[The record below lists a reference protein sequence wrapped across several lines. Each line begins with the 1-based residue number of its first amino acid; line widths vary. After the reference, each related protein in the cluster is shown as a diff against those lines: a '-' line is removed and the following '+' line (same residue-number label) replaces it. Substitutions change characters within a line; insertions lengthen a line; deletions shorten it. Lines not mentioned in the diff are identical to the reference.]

1 MSLNTVKDMVN
12 WVEENMNGEPTLV
25 KMAEYVGYSS
35 YYCSAKF
42 HEHVGC
48 SFKEY
53 VLKRKLSMAT
63 IELEETDKRIVDV
76 AVCYGFSSHEAF
88 TRAFVKQ
95 YGVSPKEYR
104 SKKPNLILKEKASV
118 QYEPLC

>member
-1 MSLNTVKDMVN
+1 MVN
-12 WVEENMNGEPTLV
+12 WVEENIKEEPTL
-25 KMAEYVGYSS
+25 KQMAECVGYSS

-53 VLKRKLSMAT
+53 VQNRKLSMAA
-63 IELEETDKRIVDV
+63 IELCETESKIIDI

-95 YGVSPKEYR
+95 YGLSPQAYR
-104 SKKPNLILKEKASV
+104 RKGS
-118 QYEPLC
+118 LC